1 MQRFGVI
8 LCVLL
13 GSAIYARG
21 EEHAPSFDRDVAPL
35 LVKHCLGCHNASE
48 LAGGLDLSAW
58 DKLAA
63 GGDSGAPAITPGDLD
78 ASYLIDR
85 LRAGDM
91 PPEGK
96 GAPVPAEELKRL
108 EAWIASGEAWPA
120 GRALSAFDY
129 TTELRGGRDWW
140 SLKPPVSQP
149 IPSVQTAGWV
159 RTPLDAFILA
169 RLEKATLKPASEADR
184 ATFIRRA
191 TLDVHGLPPT
201 PEEIATFVA
210 DNSSDAY
217 EKLVDRLLASP
228 RYGERW
234 ARHWLDVVRFGESD
248 GYETNKPRANAWPY
262 RDWVIDAFN
271 RDLPYPEF
279 VLHQLAGDQT
289 GVDAATGY
297 LVGGTHDQVK
307 SPDIELTLNQ
317 RANDLD
323 DMVST
328 TSTAFLGLTAGCAK
342 CHDHKFDAISQRD
355 YYSLQAMFAGVQH
368 EARELRAP
376 DSSERQRT
384 ANELRAKIERLE
396 REANELAA
404 RNQPLAQLDPTAD
417 GPRRPA
423 VSPLYN
429 LDRFE
434 PVAAKLVRFTVLESS
449 GIEPCLDE
457 LEIYTVGENAQNV
470 ALASAGASA
479 TASSVYAN
487 GTNSIHRVEH
497 VNDAHYGNSRSWI
510 SAEAGSGWVQ
520 IELAEP
526 MLVDRI
532 AWARD
537 REGKFKDR
545 LPTKYRVDVSAGG
558 EEPDAWQTVATGDD
572 RTPFGQSEG
581 KQSIAAGLPAE
592 VAEQYEQLTGEAT
605 RLRAELALLAPMT
618 AYLGTFKQPEA
629 TRVYHRGDP
638 MQQRDEVPPGAIAAV
653 GSSLVM
659 PADAP
664 EAERRAALA
673 RWIGDPANPLTARV
687 MVNRIWHYHFGQGLV
702 KTPSDF
708 GFNGGTPSH
717 PELLDYLASR
727 FMASGWRPKQI
738 HRMILLSAT
747 YRQSSRFDESAAAVD
762 ANCRLLWRFPP
773 RRLEAEAIHD
783 CILATSGVL
792 NLAMGGPGYSPFKP
806 NDNYV
811 RVYDPLDK
819 FGPAQWRRMIYQEKT
834 RSRQDG
840 VFGEFDCPD
849 ATQVVG
855 RRNVSTTALQAL
867 NLLNAAF
874 MVEQSQLLADRLQRE
889 ASSPADQIR
898 RAFWLALGR
907 EPDADELAAA
917 ESLIS
922 TQGLAIFCR
931 ALFNANE
938 FLYVN

>member
-1 MQRFGVI
+1 MQRIGVTLCI
-8 LCVLL
+8 LLTTAAHVR
-13 GSAIYARG
+13 AADQ
-21 EEHAPSFDRDVAPL
+21 PPNFDRDVAPL

-58 DKLAA
+58 NKLVA

-96 GAPVPAEELKRL
+96 GAPVPAEETTRL
-108 EAWIASGEAWPA
+108 EAWIASGEAWPE
-120 GRALSAFDY
+120 GRVLSAFDY

-140 SLKPPVSQP
+140 SLKAPVSQP
-149 IPSVQTAGWV
+149 IPAVQTSSWV
-159 RTPLDAFILA
+159 RTPLDAFIIA
-169 RLEKATLKPASEADR
+169 RLEKANLKPAPEADR

-201 PEEIATFVA
+201 PEEIAAFVA
-210 DNSSDAY
+210 DDSNDAY

-368 EARELRAP
+368 AERELRTP
-376 DSSERQRT
+376 DWQERERS
-384 ANELRAKIERLE
+384 ANEMRAKIERLE

-404 RNQPLAQLDPTAD
+404 QNQPLAQLNPAAD
-417 GPRRPA
+417 SPRRAA

-429 LDRFE
+429 VDRFE
-434 PVAAKLVRFTVLESS
+434 PVTARLIRFTVLETS
-449 GIEPCLDE
+449 GVEPCLDE
-457 LEIYTVGENAQNV
+457 LEIFTAADSAENV
-470 ALASAGASA
+470 ALASAGATA

-487 GTNSIHRVEH
+487 GTIDIHRIEH
-497 VNDAHYGNSRSWI
+497 LNDARYGNGRSWI
-510 SAEAGSGWVQ
+510 SAEGGSGWVQ

-526 MLVDRI
+526 TLIDRI
-532 AWARD
+532 VWARD

-545 LPTKYRVDVSAGG
+545 VPTRYRVEVSTGG
-558 EEPDAWQTVATGDD
+558 DEPEAWQTVATSDD
-572 RTPFGQSEG
+572 RVPFGQSG
-581 KQSIAAGLPAE
+581 DKTSITASLPAAA
-592 VAEQYEQLTGEAT
+592 AEQYERLTGEAA
-605 RLRAELALLAPMT
+605 RLRTELAALAPTM
-618 AYLGTFKQPEA
+618 AYLGTFQQPEA
-629 TRVYHRGDP
+629 TRIYHRGDP

-653 GSSLVM
+653 GSRLTM

-664 EAERRAALA
+664 EAERRLALA
-673 RWIGDPANPLTARV
+673 RWIGDATNPLTARV
-687 MVNRIWHYHFGQGLV
+687 MVNRMWHYHFGQGLV
-702 KTPSDF
+702 NTPSDF
-708 GFNGGTPSH
+708 GFNGGQPSH
-717 PELLDYLASR
+717 PELLDYLACQ
-727 FMASGWRPKQI
+727 FMVTGWRPKQL

-792 NLAMGGPGYSPFKP
+792 DVAMGGPGYSPFKP

-811 RVYDPLDK
+811 RVYEPLEK

-840 VFGEFDCPD
+840 VFGQFDCPD

-867 NLLNAAF
+867 NLLNASF
-874 MVEQSQLLADRLQRE
+874 IIEQAQLLAERLERE
-889 ASSPADQIR
+889 AAVPSEQIR
-898 RAFWLALGR
+898 RAFWLTLGR
-907 EPDADELAAA
+907 EPDPDELAAA
-917 ESLIS
+917 ESLVS
-922 TQGLAIFCR
+922 SQGLAIFCR